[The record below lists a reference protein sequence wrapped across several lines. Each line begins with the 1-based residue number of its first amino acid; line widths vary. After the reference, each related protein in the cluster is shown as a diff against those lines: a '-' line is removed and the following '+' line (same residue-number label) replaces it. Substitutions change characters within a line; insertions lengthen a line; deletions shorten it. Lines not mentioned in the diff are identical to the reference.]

1 MSDSTFSFWDTLTFP
16 IRLLAGARARLQ
28 VRGSEELSQW
38 AKPFEQFNYSPRE
51 FYKLVEKNLEVRRIP
66 GAGADWR
73 AIREAGVFSPERL
86 YLTIKRERLMF
97 VLCAAPF
104 GNAFFV
110 SSRLLD
116 YRSGANLFDYLLA
129 IALLGGIGFGVLVE
143 YGLIPGLFTIGLLVT
158 LFWSLFR
165 QAVMVGGEL
174 LDDRLAEM
182 PVIGP
187 IYESLFRPDTYF
199 RRDTAEMFRQLTH
212 NAVMQSIDEMTAE
225 KGIRGLTE
233 EERKPVVRNLY
244 RK

>member
-1 MSDSTFSFWDTLTFP
+1 M
-16 IRLLAGARARLQ
+16 
-28 VRGSEELSQW
+28 EL
-38 AKPFEQFNYSPRE
+38 
-51 FYKLVEKNLEVRRIP
+51 RRIP

-73 AIREAGVFSPERL
+73 AIREAGIFSSERL

-187 IYESLFRPDTYF
+187 IYESIFRPDTYF